1 MGFSQKQT
9 SGQHCI
15 CDIISAVNHSTKQI
29 GYQTLC
35 IRVKGMV
42 LMISTQPFPEYENT
56 SLISS
61 GSKDSQ
67 LLFFSSFLFFTTK
80 STVFFFVSKWS
91 NILTLNRKLAKT
103 FTISGIKPVTPL
115 RPWTSWSTFE
125 LGLS

>member
-1 MGFSQKQT
+1 MKLDGRYGKFYTSTFSPNHKFLAKLDYLSDIFLALSKKQT

-15 CDIISAVNHSTKQI
+15 CDIISAANHSTKQI

-61 GSKDSQ
+61 KECQ
-67 LLFFSSFLFFTTK
+67 LLFFSSLLFFTTK
-80 STVFFFVSKWS
+80 FTVFFLFC
-91 NILTLNRKLAKT
+91 
-103 FTISGIKPVTPL
+103 F
-115 RPWTSWSTFE
+115 
-125 LGLS
+125 